1 MAVAQ
6 QRGREARVPGHDR
19 RVSLPRLAAALAGGV
34 AIAASPLFP
43 WAHHGVGSAISARGL
58 ADLALSG
65 YSAPFVPLWA
75 GLLVYLAP
83 VGGATIIIGEGIGR
97 RIGRVISVSGL
108 LLASIPI
115 IALTFFV
122 SDVTRGGPGPGMVI
136 GLGGIVVAIGS
147 QAGRLLGLAVSARHH
162 T

>member
-75 GLLVYLAP
+75 G
-83 VGGATIIIGEGIGR
+83 R